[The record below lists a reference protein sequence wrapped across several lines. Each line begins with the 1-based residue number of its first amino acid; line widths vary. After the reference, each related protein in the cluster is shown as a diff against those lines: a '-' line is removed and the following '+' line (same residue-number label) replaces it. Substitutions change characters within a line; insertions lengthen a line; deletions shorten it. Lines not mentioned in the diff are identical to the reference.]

1 MQSSPPVHDHLQP
14 SVTARQYPPVT
25 DCLQAVVTARH
36 RLPAFIAR
44 HSLSSSHFAASLMP
58 TVTTRQCSCAARR
71 HRPSPPA
78 CYLPS
83 LPITS
88 PSALMQPAVFA
99 QHHPPSPPFVV
110 CLQPTVTVHMQPFFT
125 ASHCPSVARPSHRQS
140 ASHRHRSYRSPL
152 QPTTTRHIH
161 RPSPPVYSPSLPS
174 IFA

>member
-125 ASHCPSVARPSHRQS
+125 ASHCPSVARPSPPVCFPPS
-140 ASHRHRSYRSPL
+140 PLSPLPL